1 MPPEKIDSLADDV
14 KPLVLGLLRQISGL
28 TARVDELLAQN
39 KALLARIAE
48 LEAERGKPPKTP
60 DNSSLP
66 PSRGQK
72 GNVAEPTRV
81 KKARKG
87 HPGAARA
94 LAENPDAT
102 RDIYAE
108 RCACGAAL
116 AEAGQELA
124 RAWDHVD
131 LPPIKPITTRINL
144 FRATCPC
151 CKARVTAQAPADMP
165 EGSPFGPGIKA
176 AVAYLHGCQMV
187 GFKRLTELCE
197 GLFGLTISQGAIS
210 NMLARMGKPF
220 GATAEQIAATVR
232 ASEVIASDETSAR
245 VKGKT
250 HWQWT
255 FGCATAVYH
264 MIAPTRGKC
273 VPTDFL
279 AGARPKVWLS
289 DRLPAQCTHAEAH
302 QFCLAHLIRDAQYAI
317 DHGDTIF
324 APQFKAFLKDACAV
338 GRRRPDLADSTIGTH
353 RRRLDRELDRL
364 LDLKPTDVEGSHLRA
379 AIVVTA
385 RDKLLVFLTRRDVE
399 ATNNASERALRPSV
413 IFRRVTNGFRSE
425 WGAKVYADLCSMS
438 PPAASPAAPHSP
450 PSATPWRR
458 PHPNAPRRD
467 QVDRGELIHRI
478 EHRLF
483 AYITQNWRGKPLVSH
498 KVIVQ
503 LIAATSTDKG
513 LTVTCGIDRSRYP
526 RGIKVSKAELAAIK
540 IEHHSFHGEW
550 NYTIKPNKKPN

>member
-1 MPPEKIDSLADDV
+1 MAPEKIDWHSGDA
-14 KPLVLGLLRQISGL
+14 KPLVLELLRQNSDL
-28 TARVDELLAQN
+28 TARVAELVAQN
-39 KALLARIAE
+39 KALVARLAE
-48 LEAERGKPPKTP
+48 LEHGKPAKTP

-72 GNVAEPTRV
+72 GNVGEPTRAN
-81 KKARKG
+81 KTRKG
-87 HPGAARA
+87 RPGAARA

-116 AEAGQELA
+116 AEAGQQLA

-131 LPPIKPITTRINL
+131 LPPIKPITTRLNL
-144 FRATCPC
+144 FRGTCPC
-151 CKARVTAQAPADMP
+151 CKAGVTAQVPADMP
-165 EGSPFGPGIKA
+165 EGSPFGPGIRA

-187 GFKRLTELCE
+187 SFKRLTELCE

-220 GATAEQIAATVR
+220 GAAAEQIAATVR
-232 ASEVIASDETSAR
+232 GSEVIASDETSAR

-264 MIAPTRGKC
+264 VIAPTRGKR

-338 GRRRPDLADSTIGTH
+338 GRRRPDLADSTIAAH

-364 LDLKPTDVEGSHLRA
+364 LDLKPTDPEGRHLRD

-385 RDKLLVFLTRRDVE
+385 SDKLLVFLTRRDVE
-399 ATNNASERALRPSV
+399 ATNNNSERALRPSV
-413 IFRRVTNGFRSE
+413 IFRKVTNGFRSN
-425 WGAKVYADLCSMS
+425 WGAKVYADLCSIVATGRLAGRTALAEIRHAIEANTHRQTADWS
-438 PPAASPAAPHSP
+438 P
-450 PSATPWRR
+450 
-458 PHPNAPRRD
+458 
-467 QVDRGELIHRI
+467 G
-478 EHRLF
+478 
-483 AYITQNWRGKPLVSH
+483 
-498 KVIVQ
+498 
-503 LIAATSTDKG
+503 
-513 LTVTCGIDRSRYP
+513 
-526 RGIKVSKAELAAIK
+526 
-540 IEHHSFHGEW
+540 
-550 NYTIKPNKKPN
+550 